1 MTQTFQTFLEI
12 GTTTPKGCAVIK
24 LAVPKGV
31 GIFEFEVRRVGYADS
46 ILGAKSWQPSEHWFQ
61 FQLNNEIPD
70 GQFVPIQ
77 LDEITVANLANSNY
91 SLSVR
96 KYGETVAFKGVL
108 IGGLKHIDEQIKN
121 EISIAPYTQSRSEVS
136 VSKNWEDSISPNE
149 TILSPETVQSQ
160 TKIEIELP
168 ELPHIYKKATSKVDA
183 KSKTSAETTKIF
195 TNSFSKIK
203 LFIGILCLVLVG
215 TFFYWNYIN
224 NVKNQRDKDRNP
236 LISQSQN
243 TEIPTATMQEANRII
258 NDLTDPKVIF
268 EIGKSWQSAGHH
280 AEAFILL
287 ENSASK
293 NYAPA
298 IIEVAQLYDP
308 LYRRNHVYSFPD
320 VDIVKSANWC
330 LAAYKNGVDIKDEA
344 YKLKSFINDSKSL
357 DSSTK
362 TEALA
367 ILNQII

>member
-1 MTQTFQTFLEI
+1 
-12 GTTTPKGCAVIK
+12 
-24 LAVPKGV
+24 
-31 GIFEFEVRRVGYADS
+31 
-46 ILGAKSWQPSEHWFQ
+46 
-61 FQLNNEIPD
+61 
-70 GQFVPIQ
+70 
-77 LDEITVANLANSNY
+77 
-91 SLSVR
+91 
-96 KYGETVAFKGVL
+96 
-108 IGGLKHIDEQIKN
+108 
-121 EISIAPYTQSRSEVS
+121 
-136 VSKNWEDSISPNE
+136 
-149 TILSPETVQSQ
+149 
-160 TKIEIELP
+160 
-168 ELPHIYKKATSKVDA
+168 
-183 KSKTSAETTKIF
+183 
-195 TNSFSKIK
+195 
-203 LFIGILCLVLVG
+203 VLVG